1 MTMKSTELT
10 IVAEAPAR
18 GAGLNQVIGLSI
30 AAVVITLVML
40 WVGHAHRTHRIEW
53 LTRIADKMGEKFH
66 RPNWVALPVLVF
78 TTSIICALFGFI
90 WDVSWHI
97 GNGRDP
103 GPLANPAHYFIII
116 GLFGIFVGG
125 MLAVV
130 LPFDKPGPA
139 AVRITHN
146 WQAPVGGVLMAG
158 CGLYAMIGFPLDD
171 IWHRIFGQDV
181 TLWGPTHL
189 MMIGGACF
197 SLFAVLMLE
206 REGEAAQAEEVAL
219 GTFITFLRYLS
230 FGGMFIGLSVY
241 QIEYDFGVEQF
252 RLVLQ
257 PMMIAAASALAAVAA
272 RITMGRGAAVVA
284 AVFAIALRGAV
295 AFLVGPVLGAPINW
309 FPLYLGPA
317 VVVEL
322 VALTPLLKRP
332 IAFGAVSGL
341 VVGTVGLWLESLWIA
356 AAYHYPWPMSMWGE
370 ALAMAV
376 PVAILTGVCGAL
388 FGMVLTGQRL
398 PGRAI
403 GISVVAATVLVIGG
417 AVANGL
423 HIVVPRQNTA
433 TITLTDQLS
442 PPGQRMVWA
451 DVQLAPPNMVS
462 DHPDWV
468 TILSWQG
475 RMENDRGLVIDR
487 LNKVGPGHYR
497 STQPVPVWGS
507 WKTLLRIQDGYT
519 MTAVPIY
526 EPADDAIPAPE
537 VPALASST
545 RPFVQEVTILQRE
558 RDQNAPLWL
567 FTAGSIVVLFL
578 TLMVISALT
587 WGAGRINNSLSEPE
601 PVEEKQPVPRAA

>member
-1 MTMKSTELT
+1 MVSMGLPLL
-10 IVAEAPAR
+10 AEPSAR

-30 AAVVITLVML
+30 AAMVITLLML
-40 WVGHAHRTHRIEW
+40 WVGYAHRTHRITW
-53 LTRIADKMGEKFH
+53 LARIADKLGQIFH
-66 RPNWVALPVLVF
+66 RPSWVALPVLVY

-116 GLFGIFVGG
+116 GLFGIFLGG
-125 MLAVV
+125 MTAIV
-130 LPFDKPGPA
+130 LPFDRPGPA
-139 AVRITHN
+139 AVRITRN
-146 WQAPVGGVLMAG
+146 WHAPVGGVLMAG
-158 CGLYAMIGFPLDD
+158 CGLYAMTGFPLDD

-206 REGEAAQAEEVAL
+206 REGEAKEGDDVHH
-219 GTFITFLRYLS
+219 GVFITFLRYLS

-257 PMMIAAASALAAVAA
+257 PMMIAFAAAVAAIAA
-272 RITMGRGAAVVA
+272 RITMGRGAAMISA
-284 AVFAIALRGAV
+284 LFAIALRGGV
-295 AFLVGPVLGAPINW
+295 ALIVGPILGAPINW

-322 VALTPLLKRP
+322 LALTPLLKRP
-332 IAFGAVSGL
+332 LVFGAIAGL
-341 VVGTVGLWLESLWIA
+341 GVGTAGLWLESLWIGTV
-356 AAYHYPWPMSMWGE
+356 YHYPWPVSMWGE

-376 PVAILTGVCGAL
+376 PVAVLAGLCGAL

-398 PGRAI
+398 PSRPI
-403 GISVVAATVLVIGG
+403 GISIVVVTVLAVGG

-423 HIVVPRQNTA
+423 HIVVPQQDSA
-433 TITLTDQLS
+433 TITLTDLPS
-442 PPGQRMVWA
+442 AAGQRMVSA
-451 DVQLAPPNMVS
+451 DVQLTRPDMVGTQ
-462 DHPDWV
+462 PDWV

-475 RMENDRGLVIDR
+475 RMENQRGLVIDR
-487 LNKVGPGHYR
+487 LERVGLGHYR

-507 WKTLLRIQDGYT
+507 WKTLLRVQDGYT
-519 MTAVPIY
+519 MTGVPIY

-537 VPALASST
+537 VPALSSIQ

-558 RDQNAPLWL
+558 RDQNAPAWL
-567 FTAGSIVVLFL
+567 FTAGSILVLIF
-578 TLMVISALT
+578 TLMVIAGLT
-587 WGAGRINNSLSEPE
+587 WGAGRLGNAVTEPE
-601 PVEEKQPVPRAA
+601 PVEEKQPLPRAA